1 MEPAVIVFEELG
13 SHPDIDKLESC
24 CRLNDN
30 YGLDLSL
37 AGFENGGVGGC
48 GLRVVDGNG
57 EAFLSPATPPPAQR
71 GHPLDS
77 THGSPW
83 RSSIHAP
90 SARPQRWDLPSFQH
104 ARFRVLSSIFWLKGT
119 ET

>member
-24 CRLNDN
+24 CRSDDN

-37 AGFENGGVGGC
+37 SRFENGGVDGC
-48 GLRVVDGNG
+48 VLRVADGNG
-57 EAFLSPATPPPAQR
+57 EGRGFLSPATPLPPAQR

-77 THGSPW
+77 THGSAW
-83 RSSIHAP
+83 RSSIHTP
-90 SARPQRWDLPSFQH
+90 STKPQCWDLPSFQH
-104 ARFRVLSSIFWLKGT
+104 AGFKGCT
-119 ET
+119 LIHL